1 VMLTA
6 DDIVTTCGKYAAR
19 AMHATPEV
27 YEAAKD
33 LARRLNQLFTAF
45 GAGRTLSSGF
55 RDARSNK
62 AAGGAERSAHLEGKA
77 ADVVDLDGRLA
88 IFCLRNE
95 PMLATLGLWMEDPM
109 HTKGWVHLQTRPVL
123 GKRVFK
129 P

>member
-1 VMLTA
+1 MLTA

-19 AMHATPEV
+19 ATHATPEV

-55 RDARSNK
+55 RDPRTNK
-62 AAGGAERSAHLEGKA
+62 AVGGAPMSAHLEGKA

-88 IFCLRNE
+88 IFCLLHE
-95 PMLATLGLWMEDPM
+95 PMLATLGLWYEDPM
-109 HTKGWVHLQTRPVL
+109 HTRGWVHLQSRPVP
-123 GKRVFK
+123 GTRRFK

>member
-1 VMLTA
+1 MLTA
-6 DDIVTTCGKYAAR
+6 DDIVTTCGKYSAR

-55 RDARSNK
+55 RDPKSNK
-62 AAGGAERSAHLEGKA
+62 AVGGAPMSAHLEGRA

-88 IFCLRNE
+88 IYCLSNLE
-95 PMLATLGLWMEDPM
+95 ILAQLGLWMEDPM
-109 HTKGWVHLQTRPVL
+109 KTKGWVHLQTRPVP